1 MGMEQTHDYIGRKE
15 HEEFAKR
22 MEDEHH
28 RLSKR
33 ITEAVN
39 EIKEIGKIANA
50 VDKLAN
56 NMELM
61 LKEQQEQG
69 ERLEKLEA
77 RDGEMWRKAVGYVIT
92 AIISAVIGYVTKTLG
107 M

>member
-1 MGMEQTHDYIGRKE
+1 MAEEYIGRKE
-15 HEEFAKR
+15 HEEFVKR

-33 ITEAVN
+33 ITETSE

-50 VDKLAN
+50 VNKLAS
-56 NMELM
+56 NMEMM

-69 ERLEKLEA
+69 ERLSALES
-77 RDGEMWRKAVGYVIT
+77 RDGEKWRKVVEYVIT
-92 AIISAVIGYVTKTLG
+92 VVVGGVLGYIIKSIGL
-107 M
+107 

>member
-1 MGMEQTHDYIGRKE
+1 MAEDYIGRKE

-22 MEDEHH
+22 MDDEHK

-33 ITEAVN
+33 ITETSE

-50 VDKLAN
+50 VNKLAI
-56 NMELM
+56 NMEMM

-69 ERLEKLEA
+69 ERLSALES
-77 RDGEMWRKAVGYVIT
+77 RDGEKWRKVVEYAITVVVGAVLGYIVK
-92 AIISAVIGYVTKTLG
+92 SIGL
-107 M
+107 

>member
-1 MGMEQTHDYIGRKE
+1 MEKCSADCITRREHD
-15 HEEFAKR
+15 EFVRR

-33 ITEAVN
+33 ITETSD
-39 EIKEIGKIANA
+39 EIKEISKIANA
-50 VDKLAN
+50 VNTLAV
-56 NMELM
+56 NMEMM

-77 RDGEMWRKAVGYVIT
+77 RDGEMWRKVVGYVIT
-92 AIISAVIGYVTKTLG
+92 AVIGGVIGYIFKVLG

>member
-1 MGMEQTHDYIGRKE
+1 MEKCLKDCIGRDE
-15 HEEFAKR
+15 HNEFAKR

-33 ITEAVN
+33 ITEISN
-39 EIKEIGKIANA
+39 EIKEISKIANA
-50 VDKLAN
+50 VNKLAI
-56 NMELM
+56 NMEMM
-61 LKEQQEQG
+61 LKEQQDQG

-77 RDGEMWRKAVGYVIT
+77 VDGEKWRKAVGYLVT
-92 AIISAVIGYVTKTLG
+92 AVIGAVVGYVTKNLG

>member
-1 MGMEQTHDYIGRKE
+1 MEKCSADCITRREHD
-15 HEEFAKR
+15 EFVKR

-33 ITEAVN
+33 ITETAE

-50 VDKLAN
+50 VNTLAV
-56 NMELM
+56 NMEMM

-92 AIISAVIGYVTKTLG
+92 AVIGVVIGYIFKLIG

>member
-1 MGMEQTHDYIGRKE
+1 MEKCSADCITRREHD
-15 HEEFAKR
+15 EFVKR

-28 RLSKR
+28 RMSKR
-33 ITEAVN
+33 ISEASD
-39 EIKEIGKIANA
+39 EIKEISKIANA
-50 VDKLAN
+50 VNKLAV
-56 NMELM
+56 NMEMM

-77 RDGEMWRKAVGYVIT
+77 RDGEMWRKAVGYVVT
-92 AIISAVIGYVTKTLG
+92 AVIGVVIGYIAKKLG

>member
-1 MGMEQTHDYIGRKE
+1 MEKCSADCITRREHD
-15 HEEFAKR
+15 EFVRR

-33 ITEAVN
+33 ITETSE
-39 EIKEIGKIANA
+39 EIKEISKIANA
-50 VDKLAN
+50 VNTLAV
-56 NMELM
+56 NMEMM

-77 RDGEMWRKAVGYVIT
+77 RDGEMWRKVVGHIIT
-92 AIISAVIGYVTKTLG
+92 AIAGGVIVYIFEMIG

>member
-1 MGMEQTHDYIGRKE
+1 MEKCSADCITRREHD
-15 HEEFAKR
+15 EFVRR

-33 ITEAVN
+33 ITETSE
-39 EIKEIGKIANA
+39 EIKEISKIANA
-50 VDKLAN
+50 VNTLAV
-56 NMELM
+56 NMEMM

-92 AIISAVIGYVTKTLG
+92 AIIGGVVGYIFKVIG

>member
-1 MGMEQTHDYIGRKE
+1 MAEEYIGRKE

-22 MEDEHH
+22 MDDEHK

-33 ITEAVN
+33 IAETSE

-50 VDKLAN
+50 VNKLAI
-56 NMELM
+56 NMEMM

-69 ERLEKLEA
+69 ERLSALES
-77 RDGEMWRKAVGYVIT
+77 RDGEKWRKVVEYAITVIVGAVLGYIVK
-92 AIISAVIGYVTKTLG
+92 SIGL
-107 M
+107 

>member
-1 MGMEQTHDYIGRKE
+1 MEKCSADCITRREHD
-15 HEEFAKR
+15 EFVKR

-33 ITEAVN
+33 ITETSE
-39 EIKEIGKIANA
+39 EIKEISKIANA
-50 VDKLAN
+50 VNTLAV
-56 NMELM
+56 NMEMM

-77 RDGEMWRKAVGYVIT
+77 RDGEMWRKAIGYVIT
-92 AIISAVIGYVTKTLG
+92 AVVSGVIGYIFKVIG

>member
-1 MGMEQTHDYIGRKE
+1 MAESVDYIGRKE

-33 ITEAVN
+33 IADAVT

-50 VDKLAN
+50 VNTLAV
-56 NMELM
+56 NMEMM

-69 ERLEKLEA
+69 TRLEQLEA
-77 RDGEMWRKAVGYVIT
+77 RDGEMWRKSIGYIVTAVIG
-92 AIISAVIGYVTKTLG
+92 AVIGYITNKLG

>member
-1 MGMEQTHDYIGRKE
+1 MDSYITRGE

-33 ITEAVN
+33 ISALEADVKETSKIVNAVN
-39 EIKEIGKIANA
+39 RMA
-50 VDKLAN
+50 V
-56 NMELM
+56 NMEM
-61 LKEQQEQG
+61 MFNEQQEQG

-77 RDGEMWRKAVGYVIT
+77 RDGEKWRGFVKNVAIAVIG
-92 AIISAVIGYVTKTLG
+92 AVIGYITKQLG

>member
-1 MGMEQTHDYIGRKE
+1 MEDFIGRKE

-22 MEDEHH
+22 MDDEHH

-33 ITEAVN
+33 LSAIEAEVKENSKIVNAVN
-39 EIKEIGKIANA
+39 TMA
-50 VDKLAN
+50 V
-56 NMELM
+56 NMEM
-61 LKEQQEQG
+61 MFKEQQEQG

-77 RDGEMWRKAVGYVIT
+77 RDGEKWRDLCKNV
-92 AIISAVIGYVTKTLG
+92 AIAVIGVVIGYFAKLLG

>member
-1 MGMEQTHDYIGRKE
+1 
-15 HEEFAKR
+15 

-33 ITEAVN
+33 ITEISN
-39 EIKEIGKIANA
+39 EIKEISKIANA
-50 VDKLAN
+50 VNKLAV
-56 NMELM
+56 NMEMM
-61 LKEQQEQG
+61 LKEQREQG

-77 RDGEMWRKAVGYVIT
+77 RDGEMWRKSVGYVVT
-92 AIISAVIGYVTKTLG
+92 AIIGAVIGYIFKQLG

>member
-1 MGMEQTHDYIGRKE
+1 MEKCSIDCIGRKE

-33 ITEAVN
+33 IAEATT

-50 VDKLAN
+50 VNTLAV
-56 NMELM
+56 NMEMM

-69 ERLEKLEA
+69 TRLEQLES
-77 RDGEMWRKAVGYVIT
+77 RDGEMWRKVVGYAIT
-92 AIISAVIGYVTKTLG
+92 AIIGIVIGFIAKQIG

>member
-1 MGMEQTHDYIGRKE
+1 MEKCLDCITRREHD
-15 HEEFAKR
+15 EFAKR

-33 ITEAVN
+33 ITEATN
-39 EIKEIGKIANA
+39 EIKEISKIANA
-50 VDKLAN
+50 VNTLAL
-56 NMELM
+56 NMEMM

-69 ERLEKLEA
+69 ERLAKLEGQ
-77 RDGEMWRKAVGYVIT
+77 DGEMWRKAVGYVIT
-92 AIISAVIGYVTKTLG
+92 AVIGVVIGYVSKKLG

>member
-1 MGMEQTHDYIGRKE
+1 MPEEYIGRKE

-22 MEDEHH
+22 MEDEHK

-33 ITEAVN
+33 ITETSE

-50 VDKLAN
+50 VNKLAI
-56 NMELM
+56 NMEMM

-69 ERLEKLEA
+69 ERLSALES
-77 RDGEMWRKAVGYVIT
+77 RDGEKWRKVVEYAITVVVGAVLGY
-92 AIISAVIGYVTKTLG
+92 IIKSIGL
-107 M
+107 